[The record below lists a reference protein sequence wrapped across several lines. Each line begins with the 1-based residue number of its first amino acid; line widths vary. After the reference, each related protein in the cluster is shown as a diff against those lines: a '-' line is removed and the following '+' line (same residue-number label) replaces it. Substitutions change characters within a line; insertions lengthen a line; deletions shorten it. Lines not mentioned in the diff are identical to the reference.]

1 MDNAFQELDYSDI
14 SAKNLSKKRRPG
26 DINTKTRGGIIRL
39 GSIIIIGLIIIVLI
53 IVVISKSKTL
63 SNLEQEL
70 TTLKNT
76 VIEKEKDKNDAEEV
90 NRFLEIEI
98 LENKK
103 YSEQLS
109 KQKEDIKNNIEK
121 LEKSNKKAKEDVQNA
136 LEAISLIEGKLR
148 DIENKKRTVE
158 ELQNNADYYKSEID
172 KLKNK
177 GQ

>member
-39 GSIIIIGLIIIVLI
+39 GSIIIIGVIIIVLI

-70 TTLKNT
+70 TTLKND
-76 VIEKEKDKNDAEEV
+76 VIEKEKDKNDAQEL

-103 YSEQLS
+103 FFEQLN
-109 KQKEDIKNNIEK
+109 KQKEDIKNNIEN
-121 LEKSNKKAKEDVQNA
+121 LEKTNNKAKEDVKNA
-136 LEAISLIEGKLR
+136 LEAIGLITTKLQ
-148 DIENKKRTVE
+148 DFTNKKRTIE
-158 ELQNNADYYKSEID
+158 ELQNNVDYYSNEIA
-172 KLKNK
+172 KLKTK
-177 GQ
+177 T

>member
-39 GSIIIIGLIIIVLI
+39 GSIIIIGVIIIVLI

-63 SNLEQEL
+63 SKSEQEL

-76 VIEKEKDKNDAEEV
+76 VIEREKDKNDAEEI
-90 NRFLEIEI
+90 NRFLEGEI

-103 YSEQLS
+103 FYEQLI
-109 KQKEDIKNNIEK
+109 KQKEDIKNNIQK
-121 LEKSNKKAKEDVQNA
+121 LEKTNKKAKEDVQNA
-136 LEAISLIEGKLR
+136 LEAITLINTKLK
-148 DIENKKRTVE
+148 DFENKKKTIE
-158 ELQNNADYYKSEID
+158 ELEKNTDYYKSEIE
-172 KLKNK
+172 KLKK
-177 GQ
+177 QR

>member
-39 GSIIIIGLIIIVLI
+39 GSIIIIGVIIIILI

-63 SNLEQEL
+63 SNLEEEL
-70 TTLKNT
+70 TTLKNSVT
-76 VIEKEKDKNDAEEV
+76 ETEKQKNNAEEV
-90 NRFLEIEI
+90 NRFLETEI

-103 YSEQLS
+103 FSEKLS
-109 KQKEDIKNNIEK
+109 KQKEDIKNNIQN

-136 LEAISLIEGKLR
+136 LEAIKLIEGKLK
-148 DIENKKRTVE
+148 DFENKKKTIE
-158 ELQNNADYYKSEID
+158 ELQKNADYYKGEID
-172 KLKNK
+172 KLKNNA
-177 GQ
+177 